1 MTNTPDSSPN
11 STVKSAERALA
22 LLELLTK
29 RERPMGFGQI
39 ANSLGYP
46 KSSLHQLLRTLID
59 RGWVE
64 VESETGHYTLG
75 IRTWEAGNAYL
86 RALDLIARAK
96 PYMEAVR
103 DELDETVQLAVLD
116 GRYNVYIAKV
126 DGTQNL
132 AMVSA
137 VGRRIEA
144 HATGLGKALL
154 SGLSDAQVV
163 ALFRG
168 IEPEKFTTTTVSDL
182 GELIVELDRVRA
194 SGYAIDNEEH
204 THGVRCV
211 AAPLRDQNGTV
222 IAALSVSV
230 PTVRWTQENE
240 KHTVILLVDAS
251 KRLSQALG
259 WRPAA

>member
-1 MTNTPDSSPN
+1 MTEPEPVSAT

-22 LLELLTK
+22 ILELLTT
-29 RERPMGFGQI
+29 RERPMPFGQI
-39 ANSLGYP
+39 ASSLGYP

-64 VESETGHYTLG
+64 IHPDTGQYALG
-75 IRTWEAGNAYL
+75 IRTWEAGHAYL
-86 RALDLIARAK
+86 RAVDLSTRAK
-96 PYMEAVR
+96 PYMQAVR
-103 DELDETVQLAVLD
+103 DEIDETVQLAILD

-126 DGTQNL
+126 DGMQNL

-154 SGLSDAQVV
+154 SGLTDAEVV

-168 IEPEKFTTTTVSDL
+168 VKLEHFTPTTVTDLSD
-182 GELIVELDRVRA
+182 LIVELAEVRNR
-194 SGYAIDNEEH
+194 GYAIDNEEH
-204 THGVRCV
+204 TIGVRCV
-211 AAPLRDQNGTV
+211 AAPLRNQDGSV
-222 IAALSVSV
+222 IAAMSVSV
-230 PTVRWTQENE
+230 PTVRWSKQVEAR
-240 KHTVILLVDAS
+240 LVGLIVEAAS
-251 KRLSQALG
+251 RLSQALG